1 MVLNERQR
9 ILPRMATD
17 HGTPVCG
24 SGIAPA
30 ALRVMARFLGV
41 VVLALATS
49 ASPARADFQAG
60 AEAYARGDYQ
70 TAIDEWL
77 PYAANGDPR
86 ALFNLGQMYRL
97 GIGADTDLVKAEQY
111 YRRAAGLG
119 HVGAQANLGSVLY
132 DRKPPQGKEA
142 VTFWRQAARGGDAKA
157 QFLVGVQYFNGDFVT
172 RDYVQAHAWLSLA
185 AKAGVREAAD
195 ALATVKTHME
205 PAAIDEATKLAATL
219 VVPAP
224 VAAPPTMQAKLAE
237 DMAAQLDGAVL
248 RHPVEDVADGLSPIS
263 PDAVSG
269 AIPIPPMDDD
279 VRPSAQAA
287 SPPAP
292 ADSPARPPLADMAAD
307 GRNVEYRAQFS
318 TFRTEAE
325 ARELRQAL
333 LANHAR
339 SLGGAAIEVEQMLS
353 TGPQAVA
360 YRVRTAPL
368 KGEAAAKS
376 ICARLEPG
384 GIPCQPAKAVKI
396 PVSVKSS
403 PEVAPAQAPK
413 PSVPPAPSKQVAAPP
428 PADSDEEPGPR
439 AAHPGD
445 SWRVQV
451 GAGRTEE
458 EARFRWSRLM
468 GSNADLLDAAELY
481 IYKADLGPKG
491 VFYRVQI
498 GGFGSRPAAI
508 GLCERLKARKVDC
521 FVTAT
526 RQ

>member
-1 MVLNERQR
+1 M
-9 ILPRMATD
+9 
-17 HGTPVCG
+17 PVCG
-24 SGIAPA
+24 AGIAPGA
-30 ALRVMARFLGV
+30 RRVMARFLGA
-41 VVLALATS
+41 VVLALAAS
-49 ASPARADFQAG
+49 VSPASADFQAG
-60 AEAYARGDYQ
+60 AEAYARGDYK

-97 GIGADTDLVKAEQY
+97 GIGADKDLAKAEQY

-119 HVGAQANLGSVLY
+119 HVGAQANLGSMLY

-142 VTFWRQAARGGDAKA
+142 VIFWRQAARGGDAKA
-157 QFLVGVQYFNGDFVT
+157 QFLVGMQYFNGDFIT
-172 RDYVQAHAWLSLA
+172 RDHVQGYAWLSLA
-185 AKAGVREAAD
+185 AKAGVSEAAD
-195 ALATVKTHME
+195 ALATVKTRME
-205 PAAIDEATKLAATL
+205 PTAIDEATKLAATL
-219 VVPAP
+219 VVPPPTP
-224 VAAPPTMQAKLAE
+224 VAAPPTMQARLPE
-237 DMAAQLDGAVL
+237 DLAAQLDGAVL
-248 RHPVEDVADGLSPIS
+248 RHPVEDVAEGLSPIS

-269 AIPIPPMDDD
+269 AIPIPPMDDGIG
-279 VRPSAQAA
+279 PSAQAA
-287 SPPAP
+287 SPAAP
-292 ADSPARPPLADMAAD
+292 ADAPARPPLADMAAD
-307 GRNVEYRAQFS
+307 GRDVEYRAQFS

-325 ARELRQAL
+325 ARELRRVL
-333 LANHAR
+333 LDDHGR

-353 TGPQAVA
+353 SGPQAVA

-384 GIPCQPAKAVKI
+384 GIPCQPARAVKI
-396 PVSVKSS
+396 PVSVRSS
-403 PEVAPAQAPK
+403 PEATPTPRPPPVPAPPKQAAVAPPAEPPAAAP
-413 PSVPPAPSKQVAAPP
+413 VPPG
-428 PADSDEEPGPR
+428 DSGEEPGPR

-481 IYKADLGPKG
+481 IFRADLGARG
-491 VFYRVQI
+491 IFYRVQI
-498 GGFGSRPAAI
+498 GGFATRPAAI